1 MFSHRY
7 SHWFAG
13 ILGSYSFLNIY
24 FLDGDRLFAVAIE
37 PFALFILI
45 LALTFSVWGLNRLIE
60 KRIAGHDLSTHP
72 LIFQFGISVIGVLV
86 LSFISS
92 HATGLILSGPYSFTW
107 QNFLLTTAFTSRI
120 NLFLNCINAIYFFN
134 QKLHEKAFE
143 SEKLKTLTIEAKLE
157 SVNSQLNPHF
167 FFNNLSTLSV
177 LIHQDIHLADQ
188 YLQKLSEIYRYILKN
203 KGNELIS
210 LAEEIDFLKK
220 YLELLTIRFEDS
232 LRFSLDLKNPSFEKL
247 IPPAVLQLLVE
258 NVVKHNFFTKKKP
271 LEVSITSDGFFLKI
285 HNKKQPKTV
294 VDFSSGIGLQNISDR
309 YRFLNSSIRIEDE
322 PGHFLVEL
330 PLIDDKTLTS
340 SRRRATST
348 STN

>member
-1 MFSHRY
+1 M
-7 SHWFAG
+7 
-13 ILGSYSFLNIY
+13 
-24 FLDGDRLFAVAIE
+24 
-37 PFALFILI
+37 
-45 LALTFSVWGLNRLIE
+45 
-60 KRIAGHDLSTHP
+60 
-72 LIFQFGISVIGVLV
+72 
-86 LSFISS
+86 
-92 HATGLILSGPYSFTW
+92 
-107 QNFLLTTAFTSRI
+107 
-120 NLFLNCINAIYFFN
+120 
-134 QKLHEKAFE
+134 
-143 SEKLKTLTIEAKLE
+143 
-157 SVNSQLNPHF
+157 
-167 FFNNLSTLSV
+167 

-232 LRFSLDLKNPSFEKL
+232 LRFSLELKNSSFEKL

-258 NVVKHNFFTKKKP
+258 NVVKHNFFTKKQP
-271 LEVSITSDGFFLKI
+271 LEVSISSDGFFLKI

-309 YRFLNSSIRIEDE
+309 YRFLNSRIRIEDE
-322 PGHFLVEL
+322 QGHFLVEL

-340 SRRRATST
+340 GRRRATGA